1 MKLRKYRTPP
11 KNEAAM
17 EVRVRDF
24 CKDNG
29 IKRKKMSSPGSKGTL
44 DDHFISHGRSVW
56 VELKHGKNT
65 PSELQWIEIDDIRAH
80 GGEAYWANSLEQV
93 IGILTEP
100 EGWFEAL
107 PPQEEFLL

>member
-1 MKLRKYRTPP
+1 MKLRNYRKPP
-11 KNEAAM
+11 KNEAAL

-44 DDHFISHGRSVW
+44 DDYFIIQGRHVW
-56 VELKHGKNT
+56 IELKYGKNT
-65 PSELQWIEIDDIRAH
+65 PSELQWIELAEIKDH

-93 IGILTEP
+93 IGVLTESA
-100 EGWFEAL
+100 GWHVDL
-107 PPQEEFLL
+107 PPQEEWLL